1 MVMIDKKVFSDAL
14 ANYKRDF
21 VAGWWENEKFKWEAV
36 KCFQDNWNID
46 AEDFSFSLPF
56 VGGEL
61 LLAAFRMR
69 GERGSESVEPEMA
82 AGSVFFVWGPDLC
95 QAGCGHESAQF
106 RKHNDCSHKIAV
118 ESSHA
123 FRLARQQP
131 GGQEGQ
137 ACGTGR
143 GRKRKQAYSQHC

>member
-1 MVMIDKKVFSDAL
+1 MGRSFEFAQSSGQFETDVRLWLAWLLAFQAGSNCRRFNGVF
-14 ANYKRDF
+14 
-21 VAGWWENEKFKWEAV
+21 VI
-36 KCFQDNWNID
+36 NID

-106 RKHNDCSHKIAV
+106 RKHNGCSHKIAV

-143 GRKRKQAYSQHC
+143 GRK